1 MKDYLQPAAT
11 FAVALAIGSL
21 QFTVSMDAKGFQ
33 SVDIE
38 SRSRFPI
45 DVTIPITA
53 RSDSWLQLQPGG
65 VIA

>member
-21 QFTVSMDAKGFQ
+21 PFTVPMGAKGFQ
-33 SVDIE
+33 NVDIE

-45 DVTIPITA
+45 DVTNPNHCA
-53 RSDSWLQLQPGG
+53 F
-65 VIA
+65 